1 MAKIMLVEDDNNLKE
16 IYGERLQA
24 EGYEIVTAGD
34 GEEGLSTAIKERPD
48 LIISDVMMP
57 KISGF
62 DMLDILRQTPE
73 TMNTKVIM
81 MTALSQAEDK
91 DRAEKLGADKYLVKS
106 QVTLEDLARA
116 VHDLL
121 NDSPADTESET
132 EVSTPAVTSNV
143 PVADPPVENS
153 EDSTSIPTS
162 STNETETNKGAEMQ
176 EDNTTQND
184 NTSMTQPVDPVAAS
198 PMPTNPVMPETMT
211 EAQEKNEFE
220 ANAKAFEDSI
230 NPSAPMSEE
239 PVMTAPTMEA
249 PVQMPNEEQAMP
261 AEEFTTPATG
271 SMPSAPM
278 SEEPVMTAPTME
290 APVQMP
296 NEEQAMPADT
306 TEVSKEE
313 DPEHPSTV

>member
-1 MAKIMLVEDDNNLKE
+1 
-16 IYGERLQA
+16 
-24 EGYEIVTAGD
+24 
-34 GEEGLSTAIKERPD
+34 
-48 LIISDVMMP
+48 
-57 KISGF
+57 
-62 DMLDILRQTPE
+62 
-73 TMNTKVIM
+73 
-81 MTALSQAEDK
+81 
-91 DRAEKLGADKYLVKS
+91 
-106 QVTLEDLARA
+106 
-116 VHDLL
+116 
-121 NDSPADTESET
+121 
-132 EVSTPAVTSNV
+132 
-143 PVADPPVENS
+143 
-153 EDSTSIPTS
+153 
-162 STNETETNKGAEMQ
+162 
-176 EDNTTQND
+176 
-184 NTSMTQPVDPVAAS
+184 
-198 PMPTNPVMPETMT
+198 MT

-261 AEEFTTPATG
+261 AEEFTTPAPD

>member
-91 DRAEKLGADKYLVKS
+91 ERAEKLGADKYLVKS

-121 NDSPADTESET
+121 HDAPAEIEPTTEEA
-132 EVSTPAVTSNV
+132 VPAVASAI
-143 PVADPPVENS
+143 PVTNPPVENS
-153 EDSTSIPTS
+153 EESTSIPTS

-176 EDNTTQND
+176 EDNTTQTD
-184 NTSMTQPVDPVAAS
+184 NTSMAQPVDPVAAS
-198 PMPTNPVMPETMT
+198 PMPTPPVMPEAMT
-211 EAQEKNEFE
+211 EPQEKNEFE
-220 ANAKAFEDSI
+220 TNAKAFEDSI
-230 NPSAPMSEE
+230 DTTPPTPEMQSPAMPTEEVATPASDTMSTPPVSEE
-239 PVMTAPTMEA
+239 PVMAAPTMETPA
-249 PVQMPNEEQAMP
+249 QMPTEEPAMP
-261 AEEFTTPATG
+261 TEMAEVP
-271 SMPSAPM
+271 
-278 SEEPVMTAPTME
+278 
-290 APVQMP
+290 
-296 NEEQAMPADT
+296 
-306 TEVSKEE
+306 KEE
-313 DPEHPSTV
+313 DPEHPSAV

>member
-132 EVSTPAVTSNV
+132 EVSTPVVTSNV
-143 PVADPPVENS
+143 PVAEPPVENS

-162 STNETETNKGAEMQ
+162 STNETETNKGTEMQ

-198 PMPTNPVMPETMT
+198 PMPTNPVMPEAMT

-261 AEEFTTPATG
+261 AEEFTTPAPD

>member
-261 AEEFTTPATG
+261 A
-271 SMPSAPM
+271 
-278 SEEPVMTAPTME
+278 
-290 APVQMP
+290 
-296 NEEQAMPADT
+296 DT

>member
-121 NDSPADTESET
+121 HDAPAET
-132 EVSTPAVTSNV
+132 EPTTEEAASAVASDV
-143 PVADPPVENS
+143 PVTDPPVENS

-162 STNETETNKGAEMQ
+162 STNETNINKGAEMQ

-184 NTSMTQPVDPVAAS
+184 NMSMTQPVDPVAAS
-198 PMPTNPVMPETMT
+198 PMPTTPVMPEAMT
-211 EAQEKNEFE
+211 EAQEKNDFE

-230 NPSAPMSEE
+230 DTTPPTPEMQSPAMPTEEVATPASDTMPTPPASEE
-239 PVMTAPTMEA
+239 PVMAAPTMETPA
-249 PVQMPNEEQAMP
+249 QMP
-261 AEEFTTPATG
+261 T
-271 SMPSAPM
+271 
-278 SEEPVMTAPTME
+278 EEP
-290 APVQMP
+290 
-296 NEEQAMPADT
+296 AMQTDMA
-306 TEVSKEE
+306 EVPKEE
-313 DPEHPSTV
+313 DPEHPSAV

>member
-24 EGYEIVTAGD
+24 EGYEIVTASD

-121 NDSPADTESET
+121 HDAPAET
-132 EVSTPAVTSNV
+132 EPTTEEAAPAVASDV
-143 PVADPPVENS
+143 PVTDPPVENS
-153 EDSTSIPTS
+153 EESTSIPTS

-176 EDNTTQND
+176 EDNTTQTD
-184 NTSMTQPVDPVAAS
+184 NTSMAQPVDPVAAS
-198 PMPTNPVMPETMT
+198 PMPTTPVMPEAMA

-230 NPSAPMSEE
+230 DTTPPTSEMQSPAMPTEEVATPASDTMPTPPVSEE
-239 PVMTAPTMEA
+239 PVMAAPTMETPA
-249 PVQMPNEEQAMP
+249 QMPTEEPAMP
-261 AEEFTTPATG
+261 
-271 SMPSAPM
+271 
-278 SEEPVMTAPTME
+278 
-290 APVQMP
+290 
-296 NEEQAMPADT
+296 
-306 TEVSKEE
+306 TEMDEVPKEE
-313 DPEHPSTV
+313 DPEHPSAV

>member
-132 EVSTPAVTSNV
+132 EVSTPVITSNV

-261 AEEFTTPATG
+261 A
-271 SMPSAPM
+271 
-278 SEEPVMTAPTME
+278 
-290 APVQMP
+290 
-296 NEEQAMPADT
+296 DT

>member
-121 NDSPADTESET
+121 HDAPAET
-132 EVSTPAVTSNV
+132 EPTEEEAAPAVASDV
-143 PVADPPVENS
+143 PVTDPPVENS

-162 STNETETNKGAEMQ
+162 STNETNINKGAEMQ

-184 NTSMTQPVDPVAAS
+184 NMSMTQPVDPVAAS
-198 PMPTNPVMPETMT
+198 PMPTTPVMPEAMT

-230 NPSAPMSEE
+230 DTTPPTPEMKSPAMPTEEVATPASDTMPTPPASEE
-239 PVMTAPTMEA
+239 PVMAAPTMETPA
-249 PVQMPNEEQAMP
+249 QMP
-261 AEEFTTPATG
+261 T
-271 SMPSAPM
+271 
-278 SEEPVMTAPTME
+278 EEP
-290 APVQMP
+290 
-296 NEEQAMPADT
+296 AMQTDMA
-306 TEVSKEE
+306 EVPKEE
-313 DPEHPSTV
+313 DPEHPSAV

>member
-1 MAKIMLVEDDNNLKE
+1 MLVEDDNNLKE

-91 DRAEKLGADKYLVKS
+91 ERAEKLGADKYLVKS

-121 NDSPADTESET
+121 HDAPAET
-132 EVSTPAVTSNV
+132 EPTTEETAPAVASDV
-143 PVADPPVENS
+143 PVTDPPVENS
-153 EDSTSIPTS
+153 EESTSIPTS
-162 STNETETNKGAEMQ
+162 STNETEINKGAEMQ
-176 EDNTTQND
+176 EDNTTQTD
-184 NTSMTQPVDPVAAS
+184 NTSMAQPVDPVAAS
-198 PMPTNPVMPETMT
+198 PMSTTPVMPEAMT

-230 NPSAPMSEE
+230 DTTPHTPEMQSPAMPTEEVATPASDTMPTPPVSEE
-239 PVMTAPTMEA
+239 PVMAAPTMETPA
-249 PVQMPNEEQAMP
+249 QMPTEEPAMP
-261 AEEFTTPATG
+261 TEMAEVP
-271 SMPSAPM
+271 
-278 SEEPVMTAPTME
+278 
-290 APVQMP
+290 
-296 NEEQAMPADT
+296 
-306 TEVSKEE
+306 KEE
-313 DPEHPSTV
+313 DPEHPSAV

>member
-121 NDSPADTESET
+121 HDAPAET
-132 EVSTPAVTSNV
+132 EPTTEEAAPAVASDV
-143 PVADPPVENS
+143 PVTDPPVENS
-153 EDSTSIPTS
+153 EESTSIPTS
-162 STNETETNKGAEMQ
+162 STNEIETNKGAEMQ
-176 EDNTTQND
+176 EDNTTQTD
-184 NTSMTQPVDPVAAS
+184 NTSMAQPVDPVAAS
-198 PMPTNPVMPETMT
+198 PMPTTPVMPEAMT
-211 EAQEKNEFE
+211 AAQEKNVFE

-230 NPSAPMSEE
+230 DTTPPTSEMQSPAMPTEEVATPASDTMPTPPVSEE
-239 PVMTAPTMEA
+239 PVMAAPTMETPA
-249 PVQMPNEEQAMP
+249 QMPTEEPAMP
-261 AEEFTTPATG
+261 TEMAEVP
-271 SMPSAPM
+271 
-278 SEEPVMTAPTME
+278 
-290 APVQMP
+290 
-296 NEEQAMPADT
+296 
-306 TEVSKEE
+306 KEE
-313 DPEHPSTV
+313 DPEHPSAV

>member
-132 EVSTPAVTSNV
+132 EVSTPVVTSNV
-143 PVADPPVENS
+143 PVTDPPVENS
-153 EDSTSIPTS
+153 EESTSIPTS

-176 EDNTTQND
+176 EDVTTQTD
-184 NTSMTQPVDPVAAS
+184 NTSMAQPVDPVAAS
-198 PMPTNPVMPETMT
+198 PMPTTPVMPEAMA

-230 NPSAPMSEE
+230 DTTPPTPEMQSPAMPTEEVATPASDTMPTPPVSEE
-239 PVMTAPTMEA
+239 PVMAAPTMETPA
-249 PVQMPNEEQAMP
+249 QMPTEEPAMP
-261 AEEFTTPATG
+261 TDMAEVP
-271 SMPSAPM
+271 
-278 SEEPVMTAPTME
+278 
-290 APVQMP
+290 
-296 NEEQAMPADT
+296 
-306 TEVSKEE
+306 KEE
-313 DPEHPSTV
+313 DPEHPSAV

>member
-132 EVSTPAVTSNV
+132 EVSTPVITSNV

-184 NTSMTQPVDPVAAS
+184 NMSMTQPVDPVAAS

-261 AEEFTTPATG
+261 A
-271 SMPSAPM
+271 
-278 SEEPVMTAPTME
+278 
-290 APVQMP
+290 
-296 NEEQAMPADT
+296 DT

>member
-1 MAKIMLVEDDNNLKE
+1 MLVEDDNNLKE

-132 EVSTPAVTSNV
+132 EVSTPVVTSNV
-143 PVADPPVENS
+143 PVTDPPVENS
-153 EDSTSIPTS
+153 EESTSIPTS

-176 EDNTTQND
+176 EDVTTQTD
-184 NTSMTQPVDPVAAS
+184 NTSMAQPVDPVAAS
-198 PMPTNPVMPETMT
+198 PMPTTPVMPEAMA

-230 NPSAPMSEE
+230 DTTPPTPEMQSPAMPTEEVATPASDTMPTPPVSEE
-239 PVMTAPTMEA
+239 PVMAAPTMETPA
-249 PVQMPNEEQAMP
+249 QMPTEEPAMP
-261 AEEFTTPATG
+261 TDMAEVP
-271 SMPSAPM
+271 
-278 SEEPVMTAPTME
+278 
-290 APVQMP
+290 
-296 NEEQAMPADT
+296 
-306 TEVSKEE
+306 KEE
-313 DPEHPSTV
+313 DPEHPSAV

>member
-132 EVSTPAVTSNV
+132 EVSTPVITSNV

-261 AEEFTTPATG
+261 AEEFTTPAPD

>member
-1 MAKIMLVEDDNNLKE
+1 MLVEDDNNLKE

-91 DRAEKLGADKYLVKS
+91 ERAEKLGADKYLVKS

-121 NDSPADTESET
+121 HDAPAET
-132 EVSTPAVTSNV
+132 EPTTEETAPAVASDV
-143 PVADPPVENS
+143 PVTDPPVENS
-153 EDSTSIPTS
+153 EESTSIPTS
-162 STNETETNKGAEMQ
+162 STNETEINKGAEMQ
-176 EDNTTQND
+176 EDNTTQTD
-184 NTSMTQPVDPVAAS
+184 NTSMAQPVDPVAAS
-198 PMPTNPVMPETMT
+198 PMSTTPVMPEAMT

-230 NPSAPMSEE
+230 DTTPHTPEMQSPAMPTEEVATPASDTMPTPPVSEE
-239 PVMTAPTMEA
+239 PVMAAPTMETPA
-249 PVQMPNEEQAMP
+249 QMPTEEPAMP
-261 AEEFTTPATG
+261 TDMAEVP
-271 SMPSAPM
+271 
-278 SEEPVMTAPTME
+278 
-290 APVQMP
+290 
-296 NEEQAMPADT
+296 
-306 TEVSKEE
+306 KEE
-313 DPEHPSTV
+313 DPEHPSAV

>member
-81 MTALSQAEDK
+81 MTALSQAEYK

-132 EVSTPAVTSNV
+132 EVSTPVITSNV

-261 AEEFTTPATG
+261 A
-271 SMPSAPM
+271 
-278 SEEPVMTAPTME
+278 
-290 APVQMP
+290 
-296 NEEQAMPADT
+296 DT